1 MFLTSSHYCVSTAN
15 DIARKKLTYNM
26 KIRGFSSVKLLFWH
40 RILVM
45 FLTSTPKKAVLS
57 QTNLIQCLI
66 CAEVLE
72 TTDRIAVYGRSQWDL
87 RGTICKILGGE
98 LQSSNKDSQY
108 VCKKK
113 CFPKLIK
120 VEKMT
125 STLKNLQDELRAEI
139 SKNAVVR
146 IKRRLSQDQTQD
158 VPMPGPISPS
168 LEATPKPI
176 KKSLFPSNAT
186 QNVARFPA
194 PISIVGYQEVRPSAV
209 PVVMRAF
216 PSCARVNNRGSSSL
230 ERVNAYQSPSTGV
243 GVPKRKV
250 EAEPKSNAIQD
261 PYVKV
266 GGQSLHRNYHYFYY

>member
-1 MFLTSSHYCVSTAN
+1 
-15 DIARKKLTYNM
+15 M
-26 KIRGFSSVKLLFWH
+26 KIRGFSSVKLLFWD

-125 STLKNLQDELRAEI
+125 STLKNLQDELRAEM

-146 IKRRLSQDQTQD
+146 IKRGLSLDQTQD
-158 VPMPGPISPS
+158 VPMPGPIAPS

-194 PISIVGYQEVRPSAV
+194 PISIVGYQAVRPSAV

-216 PSCARVNNRGSSSL
+216 PSCARVNNTRIFFPGTSQCIP
-230 ERVNAYQSPSTGV
+230 QSPSTGV

-266 GGQSLHRNYHYFYY
+266 GGQSLHRNYHYFYF